1 MTTLTNNQIEYIKDN
16 FDNEVYD
23 AINEMI
29 DNELIYDSDIKEHV
43 FKFTSITALLNGEYS
58 MQELYEDLYDEFYN
72 DDDTFIEIFDS
83 YLDTNQQQEVL
94 EQE

>member
-1 MTTLTNNQIEYIKDN
+1 MATLTNNQIEYIKDN

-23 AINEMI
+23 AITCMI

-43 FKFTSITALLNGEYS
+43 FKFTSITDLLNGEYRMS
-58 MQELYEDLYDEFYN
+58 DLIDDLYNDFYN

-83 YLDTNQQQEVL
+83 YLDTYQQQEVL

>member
-58 MQELYEDLYDEFYN
+58 MDDLAEDLYNEYYN
-72 DDDTFIEIFDS
+72 NDDTFIEIFDS
-83 YLDTNQQQEVL
+83 YLDTYQQQEVL
-94 EQE
+94 EQD